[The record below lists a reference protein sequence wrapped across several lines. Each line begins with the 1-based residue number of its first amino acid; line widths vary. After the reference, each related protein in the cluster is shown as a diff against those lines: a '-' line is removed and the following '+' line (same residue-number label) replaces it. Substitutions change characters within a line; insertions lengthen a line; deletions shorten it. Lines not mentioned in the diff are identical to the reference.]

1 MKCKIVIEKV
11 EMLLDVEIKCYLY
24 YYVFDFYWN
33 EIWTQ
38 FIYLLSKDL
47 FIKSLSF
54 LAIKS
59 VFSSLLTNRQPNP
72 FI

>member
-38 FIYLLSKDL
+38 FIL
-47 FIKSLSF
+47 F
-54 LAIKS
+54 
-59 VFSSLLTNRQPNP
+59 VV
-72 FI
+72 